1 MFYIRYS
8 TSLFG
13 RYWKNFDLVVL
24 FLQVYETSR
33 KLSIYYDDSFILSMN
48 FNVSPRPILAVV

>member
-1 MFYIRYS
+1 MLHMRYS

-13 RYWKNFDLVVL
+13 PYWRNFGLVVL

-33 KLSIYYDDSFILSMN
+33 KLTIYYNGSFCSADK
-48 FNVSPRPILAVV
+48 F